1 MLDVWEEWTTA
12 APDKAW
18 AVYEEIVRLRP
29 DDDEMLERIW
39 SRLEWLLQKHGDLYH
54 ERISTLVHD
63 NSRLA
68 RIAPPEQLARQY
80 YAPNYLTPSEL
91 ATVWLIHSS
100 SASDSLELE
109 TLVRDDP
116 EKALVLALE
125 LIHRGPAFRCRAFDL
140 MSPLLHLLRQ
150 HGQQIIERVEA
161 AAADSVAVRRA
172 LWSMRRQQS
181 DPPRRYDAPADV
193 WARAQR
199 AAGDTTEYNSE
210 DPPPVVT
217 SLPPDL
223 EVIVEAWFVYWYTF
237 WAREELDGIVRESPE
252 KAWEVICHLV
262 DLAPI
267 DDLLGS
273 IAAGPLED
281 LLQTQGQRFVDRV
294 EHQALENERFRLCLG
309 GVWLSTRDLPRDLID
324 RFLAAS
330 DGELSVLEMEPPD
343 PELLQFEREILS
355 ALLAGDH
362 PVLQALRTQM
372 QFAKVV
378 ERRQFGGHYDFELSV
393 PGHLATA
400 GGRSFTIADLRV
412 SFAFASEPVDFYLEV
427 ENGCLKGLTGSLA
440 DDEWPS
446 PILIQR
452 ICYLQQGKKR
462 GEVVETEQRDVEA
475 LEKKLVENG

>member
-1 MLDVWEEWTTA
+1 MLDVWEEWTTT

-29 DDDEMLERIW
+29 DDDELLERIW

-54 ERISTLVHD
+54 ERISTLVYG

-91 ATVWLIHSS
+91 AVVWLVH
-100 SASDSLELE
+100 SASAGDSLELE
-109 TLVRDDP
+109 TLVRNDP
-116 EKALVLALE
+116 EKALALALE
-125 LIHRGPAFRCRAFDL
+125 LIHRGPAFRFRAFDL
-140 MSPLLHLLRQ
+140 NTPLLELLRQ
-150 HGQQIIERVEA
+150 HGHQVIERVEA
-161 AAADSVAVRRA
+161 AAAESVAVRRA

-181 DPPRRYDAPADV
+181 DPPRRHDAPADV

-199 AAGDTTEYNSE
+199 AAGDTTEYNTQ
-210 DPPPVVT
+210 DPPSVVT

-223 EVIVEAWFVYWYTF
+223 ETIAQAWFVYWYTF
-237 WAREELDGIVRESPE
+237 WAWDELNDIVRENPE
-252 KAWEVICHLV
+252 KAWEVIRHLV
-262 DLAPI
+262 ELAPT
-267 DDLLGS
+267 DDMLDS
-273 IAAGPLED
+273 VAAGPLED
-281 LLQTQGQRFVDRV
+281 LLRSHGHQLIDRV
-294 EHQALENERFRLCLG
+294 EERARVDERFRKCLG
-309 GVWLSTRDLPRDLID
+309 GVWLSTRDVPRHLLD
-324 RFLAAS
+324 RFHAAS
-330 DGELSVLEMEPPD
+330 DGELRVLEIEPPD
-343 PELLQFEREILS
+343 PELMQFEREVLD

-362 PVLQALRTQM
+362 PVLEALRTQM

-427 ENGCLKGLTGSLA
+427 ENGRLKGLTGSLA

-452 ICYLQQGKKR
+452 ICYLRQGKKR
-462 GEVVETEQRDVEA
+462 GEVLESDQRDMVA
-475 LEKKLVENG
+475 LEKTLVQNG